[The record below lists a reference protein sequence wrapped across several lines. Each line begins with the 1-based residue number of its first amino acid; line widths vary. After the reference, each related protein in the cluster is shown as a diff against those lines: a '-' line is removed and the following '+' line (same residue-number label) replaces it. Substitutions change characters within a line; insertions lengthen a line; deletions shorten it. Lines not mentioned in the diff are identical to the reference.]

1 MTSQILGFRKWI
13 LSNYKFERTVWPDF
27 GLKWAD
33 SEFGRARLGPVRP
46 RGICTFVWVN
56 VLKLTLVSYR
66 TSVPWGRR
74 LVFNILPKRVEPLRA
89 D

>member
-1 MTSQILGFRKWI
+1 MTSQILGYRKWI
-13 LSNYKFERTVWPDF
+13 LSNYKFERTEWP
-27 GLKWAD
+27 D